1 MADRLTGKQSAFYFG
16 GYYIPI
22 TKATPKTNRKL
33 DDITEKGDYDTNTDL
48 LWPTQLPV
56 MAPVELSI
64 EGRFRKSTIPAA
76 IMNILYTG
84 ATAVLTRLTMDA
96 STIYGSGLFDI
107 SDFQTEMPV
116 DDTVT
121 FTCTVRSNGKFTP
134 GS

>member
-1 MADRLTGKQSAFYFG
+1 
-16 GYYIPI
+16 
-22 TKATPKTNRKL
+22 
-33 DDITEKGDYDTNTDL
+33 
-48 LWPTQLPV
+48 
-56 MAPVELSI
+56 
-64 EGRFRKSTIPAA
+64 
-76 IMNILYTG
+76 MNILYTG